1 MLIRFDSDS
10 ARGPSEQ
17 CFLGL
22 VDWAKGAAATD
33 AGVQD
38 FDDYAPF
45 NAGNHT
51 LDGTSGF
58 ACAAVAERDGV
69 VGAAKYTATAGSNA
83 ESAST
88 RNVYTELDKVKIAAC
103 GVRVK
108 ENTKDDGVVYMVGLT
123 DQAAASILASNAPAT
138 GGSQNF
144 VGLYRKVDGSID
156 LIVIKA
162 GTLTTLSSAVKA
174 AGLETTAGYHRVEF
188 RIELTT
194 PTQYRITPVIDGA
207 AVRSKAVNVLA
218 SALPVSSKLTPCFA
232 LGHVDNAVTPDTRVD
247 WSCFIDK

>member
-1 MLIRFDSDS
+1 MLIRFDSDT

-22 VDWAKGAAATD
+22 VDWAKGSVATD

-38 FDDYAPF
+38 FDDYDPF

-58 ACAAVAERDGV
+58 ACAVVAERDGV

-83 ESAST
+83 EVAST
-88 RNVYTELDKVKIAAC
+88 RNVYTELDKIRIAAR

-108 ENTKDDGVVYMVGLT
+108 ENTKDDGVVFVVGLT
-123 DQAAASILASNAPAT
+123 DQASTAILASNAPAT
-138 GGSQNF
+138 GGTQNF

-162 GTLTTLSSAVKA
+162 GTLTTLASAVKA
-174 AGLETTAGYHRVEF
+174 AGLETTAAYHRIEF

-194 PTQYRITPVIDGA
+194 PTQYRITPVYDGVA
-207 AVRSKAVNVLA
+207 IRNKAVNVLA
-218 SALPVSSKLTPCFA
+218 SALPVSALLTPCFA
-232 LGHVDNAVTPDTRVD
+232 VGHVDNAVTPDTRVD
-247 WSCFIDK
+247 WTCFIDK

>member
-1 MLIRFDSDS
+1 MLIRFDSDT

-22 VDWAKGAAATD
+22 VDWAKGSVATD

-58 ACAAVAERDGV
+58 ACAVVAERDGV

-83 ESAST
+83 EAAST
-88 RNVYTELDKVKIAAC
+88 RNVYTELDNIKIAAR

-108 ENTKDDGVVYMVGLT
+108 ENTKDDGVVYFMGLT
-123 DQAAASILASNAPAT
+123 DQAATNILASNT
-138 GGSQNF
+138 IKNGGSENQL
-144 VGLYRKVDGSID
+144 GLLRKVDGSID
-156 LIVIKA
+156 LVVVKA
-162 GTLTTLSSAVKA
+162 GVLTTLASAVKA
-174 AGLETTAGYHRVEF
+174 AGLETTAAYHRVEF

-218 SALPVSSKLTPCFA
+218 TALPVSSLLTPCFA
-232 LGHVDNAVTPDTRVD
+232 VGHVDNAVTPDTRVD
-247 WSCFIDK
+247 WTCFIDK